1 MQFRQEFQKVQDLL
15 LELEYGSQN
24 QCTSFD
30 ITKLKF
36 YYLLDLQTVESSI
49 GIEDHQKD
57 SELLEIKVP
66 FGSMGKKPDVIE
78 IGEGITSRSEVINF
92 LRKLPK
98 EMKVITPLN
107 KFNTKNC

>member
-36 YYLLDLQTVESSI
+36 YYLSPV
-49 GIEDHQKD
+49 GIE
-57 SELLEIKVP
+57 ELLEIKVP

-98 EMKVITPLN
+98 EMKVMTPLN